1 MVYTIIVL
9 EAHDQG
15 PSIKYI
21 KLELKWIN
29 KQVNNQVTRVWDGV
43 REEGWNSGIERKVSL
58 FLRVILLPHPSDS
71 LYNCINFSRNRLAGP
86 WLYSPAYINQTPNQ
100 ADPRHRAR
108 GEDYSV
114 RDSLTFPFAVAD
126 PDRKIRGGGG
136 GLKKIWGDRAPRA
149 PPLDPP
155 LVRKTNPFSAST
167 YQK

>member
-86 WLYSPAYINQTPNQ
+86 WLYSPAYINQTSNQ

-114 RDSLTFPFAVAD
+114 RHSLTFPFAVAD
-126 PDRKIRGGGG
+126 PDRQIKGGGG
-136 GLKKIWGDRAPRA
+136 
-149 PPLDPP
+149 
-155 LVRKTNPFSAST
+155 S
-167 YQK
+167 QKNLGGPGPSGPSPGPATGS

>member
-9 EAHDQG
+9 EANDQG

-29 KQVNNQVTRVWDGV
+29 KQVNNQVTRVSDGV

-126 PDRKIRGGGG
+126 PDRQIGGGG
-136 GLKKIWGDRAPRA
+136 SQKNLGGPRPSGPSPGPA
-149 PPLDPP
+149 
-155 LVRKTNPFSAST
+155 TGS
-167 YQK
+167 